1 MQSELNLRKIAD
13 NKMISIIVTLHNNE
27 GSIIDALQSI
37 TAQTAQK
44 WDAVVIDNASTDG
57 SERQVRSYLIDRRM
71 RYVRLDREVS
81 QEEVI
86 RRGLAET
93 KGEWVIFLDAKDS
106 LDPRALEALYLAVK
120 KYGTQIASGNYT
132 YHSEGG
138 GEVKA
143 ALSLAEGKYTGRE
156 DIPAMLIARG
166 IIHSSQSIVSKHST
180 LNSQLFG
187 EAWGTLPIAY
197 TDHIVLAKGE
207 EYSSQFTILRKAQA
221 QAEHSSQFKPHTSHL
236 IPQFSSLEHDG
247 IRVEN
252 LNVHIGDAHILK
264 NVTAKIPKNKITC
277 IIGPSGC
284 GKSTLLRTFNRIID
298 TTEGVKMQGDIWL
311 GKYNITKV
319 HGAEKIELRRHVGLV
334 PQRPCPLPMS
344 IYDNIAYGCRI
355 HGIRGKEKLR
365 QVVEHYLRSI
375 GLWDEVKDRLKEPAA
390 RLSGGQQQRLCLA
403 RSLAVEPTVLLADES
418 TSALDPIS
426 SKKVEQLFVDLK
438 KDYTVVMV
446 THTLQQAQRVADYVV
461 FMYLGEVIEAGPAK
475 ELFNNPQN
483 ELTRKYLDG
492 AFS

>member
-1 MQSELNLRKIAD
+1 
-13 NKMISIIVTLHNNE
+13 MISVIVNLHNNE
-27 GSIIDALQSI
+27 KSIITALQSI
-37 TAQTAQK
+37 TAQSAQK
-44 WDAVVIDNASTDG
+44 WEAVVIDNASSDE
-57 SERQVRSYLIDRRM
+57 SEHLVRSYLIDRRM
-71 RYVRLDREVS
+71 RYVRLDKEVS
-81 QEEVI
+81 PEEV
-86 RRGLAET
+86 RQKGVGLT
-93 KGEWVIFLDAKDS
+93 SGEWLLFLDATDY
-106 LDPRALEALYLAVK
+106 LEPNALEALYLVVK
-120 KYGTQIASGNYT
+120 KYGTKLGT
-132 YHSEGG
+132 GTLTG
-138 GEVKA
+138 TGTA
-143 ALSLAEGKYTGRE
+143 AIAEGKYTGRDDLE
-156 DIPAMLIARG
+156 PLLVARDIATQP
-166 IIHSSQSIVSKHST
+166 
-180 LNSQLFG
+180 
-187 EAWGTLPIAY
+187 EAWKALPIAY
-197 TDHIVLAKGE
+197 TEHPVLVNGNGNVNVNCHADGE
-207 EYSSQFTILRKAQA
+207 KEVKVPVNVPVHEKFFSPLA
-221 QAEHSSQFKPHTSHL
+221 HS
-236 IPQFSSLEHDG
+236 G
-247 IRVEN
+247 IKVDN

-264 NVTAKIPKNKITC
+264 NVTAEIPKNKITC

-344 IYDNIAYGCRI
+344 IYDNIAYGCKI
-355 HGIRGKEKLR
+355 HGIRGKERLNR
-365 QVVEHYLRSI
+365 VVEHYLRSI
-375 GLWDEVKDRLKEPAA
+375 GLWDEVKDRLKQPAA

-446 THTLQQAQRVADYVV
+446 THTLQQAQRVADYVI

>member
-1 MQSELNLRKIAD
+1 
-13 NKMISIIVTLHNNE
+13 MISVIVNLHNNE
-27 GSIIDALQSI
+27 KSIIAALQSI
-37 TAQTAQK
+37 TAQSAQK
-44 WDAVVIDNASTDG
+44 WEAVVIDNASSDE
-57 SERQVRSYLIDRRM
+57 SEHLVRSYLIDRRM
-71 RYVRLDREVS
+71 RYVRLDKEVS
-81 QEEVI
+81 PEEV
-86 RRGLAET
+86 RQKGVELT
-93 KGEWVIFLDAKDS
+93 NGEWLLFLDATDY
-106 LDPRALEALYLAVK
+106 LEPNALEALYLVVK
-120 KYGTQIASGNYT
+120 KYGTKIGTGAITGSAKRLSTHWSARTLTGT
-132 YHSEGG
+132 GT
-138 GEVKA
+138 A
-143 ALSLAEGKYTGRE
+143 AITEGKYSKRE
-156 DIPAMLIARG
+156 DLIPLLVARDIAT
-166 IIHSSQSIVSKHST
+166 QP
-180 LNSQLFG
+180 
-187 EAWGTLPIAY
+187 EAWKELPIAY
-197 TDHIVLAKGE
+197 TEHPVLVNGNGNVNCHADGE
-207 EYSSQFTILRKAQA
+207 KEVKVPVNVPVHEKFFTPLA
-221 QAEHSSQFKPHTSHL
+221 HS
-236 IPQFSSLEHDG
+236 G
-247 IRVEN
+247 IKVDN
-252 LNVHIGDAHILK
+252 LNVYIGDAHILK
-264 NVTAKIPKNKITC
+264 NVTAEIPKNKITC

-344 IYDNIAYGCRI
+344 IYDNIAYGCKI
-355 HGIRGKEKLR
+355 HGIRGKERLNR
-365 QVVEHYLRSI
+365 VVEHYLRSI
-375 GLWDEVKDRLKEPAA
+375 GLWDEVKDRLKQPAA

-446 THTLQQAQRVADYVV
+446 THTLQQAQRVADYVI

>member
-13 NKMISIIVTLHNNE
+13 NKMISVIVTLHNNE

-138 GEVKA
+138 GERKT
-143 ALSLAEGKYTGRE
+143 ALALAEGKYTGRE

>member
-13 NKMISIIVTLHNNE
+13 NKMISVIVTLHNNE

-156 DIPAMLIARG
+156 DIPAMLIARS

-207 EYSSQFTILRKAQA
+207 EYSSQFKPLPTPLPRRG
-221 QAEHSSQFKPHTSHL
+221 SSPPLGELEGVS
-236 IPQFSSLEHDG
+236 QFSSLEHDG

>member
-1 MQSELNLRKIAD
+1 
-13 NKMISIIVTLHNNE
+13 MISIIVNLHNNE
-27 GSIIDALQSI
+27 KSIIAALQSI
-37 TAQTAQK
+37 TAQSAQK
-44 WDAVVIDNASTDG
+44 WEAVVIDNASSDE
-57 SERQVRSYLIDRRM
+57 SEHLVRSYLIDRRM
-71 RYVRLDREVS
+71 RYVRLDKEVS
-81 QEEVI
+81 PEEV
-86 RRGLAET
+86 RQKGVELT
-93 KGEWVIFLDAKDS
+93 NGEWLLFLDATDY
-106 LDPRALEALYLAVK
+106 LEPNALEALYLVVK
-120 KYGTQIASGNYT
+120 KYGTKIGT
-132 YHSEGG
+132 GTITG
-138 GEVKA
+138 TGTA
-143 ALSLAEGKYTGRE
+143 AIAEGKYTGRE
-156 DIPAMLIARG
+156 DLEPLLVARDIAT
-166 IIHSSQSIVSKHST
+166 QP
-180 LNSQLFG
+180 
-187 EAWGTLPIAY
+187 EAWKALPIAY
-197 TDHIVLAKGE
+197 TEHPVRTLSNSPLKGE
-207 EYSSQFTILRKAQA
+207 DSRPLR
-221 QAEHSSQFKPHTSHL
+221 EGEGRVFSPLVHS
-236 IPQFSSLEHDG
+236 G
-247 IRVEN
+247 IKVDN

-264 NVTAKIPKNKITC
+264 NVTAEIPKNKITC

-344 IYDNIAYGCRI
+344 IYDNIAYGCKI
-355 HGIRGKEKLR
+355 HGIRGKERLNR
-365 QVVEHYLRSI
+365 VVEHYLRSI
-375 GLWDEVKDRLKEPAA
+375 GLWDEVKDRLKQPAA

-446 THTLQQAQRVADYVV
+446 THTLQQAQRVADYVI

>member
-1 MQSELNLRKIAD
+1 
-13 NKMISIIVTLHNNE
+13 MISVIVTLHNNE

-138 GEVKA
+138 GERKT
-143 ALSLAEGKYTGRE
+143 ALALAEGKYTGRE